1 MSGRGIVP
9 TGGIAMREQ
18 YRVGKYLGVG
28 LLIAYALIP
37 AIAPTQST
45 VQMDYGVYLAD
56 YEIDLDRDGVADG
69 LSVSGTWGNRE
80 QSLEAAGATFS
91 IDNTRRFSGQ
101 RSQRVELNRNG
112 GTSGTLTLRFDPIDN
127 SARYIQAPVGTPV
140 LVRFRLQAENLQNVT
155 YRVRFRTGDRW
166 GTIVSE
172 TSQSHLGWQEYSQVI
187 PLEADAS
194 GNIFLRLYWE
204 ITLGE
209 GSARG
214 RLWLDGLEV
223 LAQPLTTPARTRPNP
238 IKMTQYVSGP
248 RDWAEFTEVPLHSAL
263 VGFREHHALKTLYP
277 SVQTMVYYH
286 SNYAYARPDS
296 WSRDLYDYY
305 DVDANH
311 PDWFLLDSNGNRI
324 QDVRYPEQNAFYINP
339 GHPQAQERAAQRL
352 QLLVRD
358 RGFIPDWVYLDG
370 WNGRITSQQY
380 PTWESILP
388 AWLSLAQRLSPVIR
402 NTLGAKMMVNSAS
415 QMGLYVDGNMGTQW
429 INLIDGVLHEGAWI
443 IYNGTTQQ
451 YTYRTYRSNRTPTD
465 FRDSSWVT
473 VLRAVQAYPDKYW
486 VLLVQCDPNNNEMFR
501 YAVAS
506 YLVVQHDRCLLAFD
520 DRATMGFHTFL
531 TFNLRPELFV
541 PLGNATGAHR
551 IEQGTIND
559 GALFARDYQYG
570 IVLVNP
576 TENRTFTYRTPQTY
590 KNWDG
595 QILPAD
601 TTLTIP
607 PRTGIVLYAAPEVVL
622 SLTPQQVTALPGET
636 VTFTVRFENRGLAD
650 AVNIELSVPLAEGLQ
665 FVGGN
670 GVTFQNGQVKWSV
683 SRLRPGEVGTRTFTA
698 RVQ

>member
-1 MSGRGIVP
+1 
-9 TGGIAMREQ
+9 MREH
-18 YRVGKYLGVG
+18 YRVGKYFWVG
-28 LLIAYALIP
+28 LMLAYALIP
-37 AIAPTQST
+37 AIALAQST

-56 YEIDLDRDGVADG
+56 YEIDQDHDGIADG
-69 LSVSGTWGNRE
+69 LSVFGTWGSRE

-101 RSQRVELNRNG
+101 RSQRVEVNRSS

-127 SARYIQAPVGTPV
+127 SVRYIQAPVGTPV
-140 LVRFRLQAENLQNVT
+140 LVRFRLQAENLQNLT

-172 TSQSHLGWQEYSQVI
+172 TSQSNLGWQEYSQVI

-204 ITLGE
+204 IMLPTGA
-209 GSARG
+209 ARATF
-214 RLWLDGLEV
+214 WFDGLEV
-223 LAQPLTTPARTRPNP
+223 LAQPIPVPTRVRPNP
-238 IKMTQYVSGP
+238 IKMASILADP
-248 RDWAEFTEVPLHSAL
+248 EDWCEYMEAPLLMTIASYRWHY
-263 VGFREHHALKTLYP
+263 GIKRLYP
-277 SVQTMVYYH
+277 SVQTLVYFH
-286 SNYAYARPDS
+286 ANLTYAHPSS
-296 WSRDLYDYY
+296 WFRDLFDYY

-324 QDVRYPEQNAFYINP
+324 QDVRQPEQNPFYIDP
-339 GHPQAQERAAQRL
+339 GHPQAQERAVQRL

-358 RGFIPDWVYLDG
+358 RGLIPDWIYFDG
-370 WNGRITSQQY
+370 WNARITSQQY

-388 AWLSLAQRLSPVIR
+388 AWLSLAQRLSPTVR
-402 NTLGAKMMVNSAS
+402 STLGAKMMVNSAS
-415 QMGLYVDGNMGTQW
+415 QIGLYVDGNIGTQW
-429 INLIDGVLHEGAWI
+429 IELIDGVLHEGAWI
-443 IYNGTTQQ
+443 IYSSTQQ
-451 YTYRTYRSNRTPTD
+451 QYVYRAYRSNRTPTS
-465 FRDSSWVT
+465 FKDSSWVT
-473 VLRAVQAYPDKYW
+473 VLRAVQAYPNKYW
-486 VLLVQCDPNNNEMFR
+486 VLLVQCDPNNAEMFR

-506 YLVVQHDRCLLAFD
+506 YLIVQHDRCVLAFD
-520 DRATMGFHTFL
+520 DRPNDGAHTFR
-531 TFNLRPELFV
+531 TFNLRQELFV
-541 PLGNATGAHR
+541 PLGNATGNYR
-551 IEQGTIND
+551 IEQGTLNE

-576 TENRTFTYRTPQTY
+576 TENRTFTYRTTQTY

-595 QILPAD
+595 QVVPAN
-601 TTLTIP
+601 TELTLA
-607 PRTGIVLYAAPEVVL
+607 PRRGIVLYAAPEVVL
-622 SLTPQQVTALPGET
+622 NITPQQVTALPGET

-650 AVNIELSVPLAEGLQ
+650 ATNLELSVPLADGLQ

-683 SRLRPGEVGTRTFTA
+683 SRLRPGESGTRTFTA